1 MMLSA
6 ARIDS
11 WRIDATTTEVDPIT
25 GWLTMEGTAALV
37 GVMDYGAQRELV
49 PGETLASVDS
59 LLAAPLTVQH
69 PPKNLD
75 IETTKRYQVGTVLG
89 ANLDGERL
97 RVRIRVTDA
106 EAVSAIQAG
115 TRELSPGYQVELDT
129 TPGVWRGQKY
139 DAIQTARRY
148 NHLAIVDRARGGRQ
162 ARLDSWRADGALI
175 QRTDAMETVTID
187 GVDYQVP
194 PEVAAIVN
202 SWQASQTPDATA
214 ATAVDAAGAPSATPP
229 AAPAAAGKTPSSI
242 TVKMDADLIQNLKKE
257 IVADLTSAIRH
268 DREAERRDAAVLG
281 ETIAIVRPLLPQS
294 YRTDGKD
301 VGTLIADAI
310 VAKKPELAGWVKR
323 NRTDGSMLRGALDM
337 LIAGDAKAEDTQ
349 ETRSDA
355 AGKPAGDERDPVSAA
370 KERQRVKLVNGG
382 KS

>member
-1 MMLSA
+1 MLSA

-25 GWLTMEGTAALV
+25 GWLTLEGTAALV
-37 GVMDYGAQRELV
+37 GVLDYGAQREFV
-49 PGETLASVDS
+49 PAPTLAMVDS

-89 ANLDGERL
+89 AHLDGDRL

-129 TPGVWRGQKY
+129 RPGVWRGQKY

-187 GVDYQVP
+187 GVDYNVP
-194 PEVAAIVN
+194 PEVAAIVH

-337 LIAGDAKAEDTQ
+337 LIAGDAKAEETQ

-382 KS
+382 KA